1 MDDTKLNRWQYI
13 TMATLFTGYAG
24 YYICRSNFSVA
35 TPLILTEFKDAGIDK
50 AAIGGVAS
58 TGVMLYALGKITN
71 GLLADFVGGRL
82 LFIGGMVASVMC
94 TVAFGMSAGL
104 AAFTVIWAINRYV
117 QSGGWVSLVK
127 VSSRWFPL
135 RRYATIMGVLSM
147 SYLLGDAFARG
158 YLGLFLE
165 LGVGWRGLFFIAAGT
180 VGAIA
185 LVSLFTLKGSPQEVG
200 LKEPNASAANVYGVA
215 GNAPVPPSF
224 GKLIGPLLASPVF
237 WLCGTLNF
245 GLTLIRETFN
255 FWSPTFLTE
264 VTGAS
269 NSQAAI
275 GSMVFPLVGA
285 VSAFSAGAL
294 SDRFDGRHGR
304 VIFPSI
310 VLLTVALCVLAFA
323 NMENKYY
330 VALVLL
336 SSVSFFLIA
345 PYSFLSGVIAMDLG
359 GKQGSSTTA
368 GLLDSAGYLG
378 AIVSGWGIGKI
389 AEEYGWSAAFG
400 FLAGVCG
407 ITAIVAAVYWIHQ
420 ERTHG
425 IRGVLASIVEV
436 DEKTDPPASLE
447 E

>member
-24 YYICRSNFSVA
+24 YYICRSNLSVA
-35 TPLILTEFKDAGIDK
+35 NPLILTEFKDVGINK
-50 AAIGGVAS
+50 EAIGRVAS
-58 TGVMLYALGKITN
+58 AGVLFYALGKITN

-82 LFIGGMVASVMC
+82 LFIGGMVASVLC
-94 TVAFGMSAGL
+94 TVAFGLSAGL

-158 YLGLFLE
+158 YLGLFLKA
-165 LGVGWRGLFFIAAGT
+165 GFGWRGLFFIAAGT
-180 VGAIA
+180 VGVIA
-185 LVSLFTLKGSPQEVG
+185 VVSLCTLKGSPQEVG
-200 LKEPNASAANVYGVA
+200 LQEPNANAANVYGDT
-215 GNAPVPPSF
+215 GNVPVPPGF
-224 GKLIGPLLASPVF
+224 LKLIGPLLASPVF
-237 WLCGTLNF
+237 WICATLNF

-255 FWSPTFLTE
+255 FWSPTFLAE

-269 NSQAAI
+269 NSGAAI

-285 VSAFSAGAL
+285 ASALSAGAL

-304 VIFPSI
+304 VIFPAI
-310 VLLTVALCVLAFA
+310 VLLTAALCVLAFV
-323 NMENKYY
+323 NMSNKYY
-330 VALVLL
+330 LALLLL
-336 SSVSFFLIA
+336 SLVSFFLIA

-359 GKQGSSTTA
+359 GKKGSSTAA

-378 AIVSGWGIGKI
+378 AYLSGQGIGKI
-389 AEEYGWSAAFG
+389 ADEYGWSTAFG

-425 IRGVLASIVEV
+425 TRGVLASVVEV
-436 DEKTDPPASLE
+436 DEKSDPPAASE